1 MIAKAKLQYNRASA
15 RKVRD
20 VVNLVRGKPV
30 AKALPILANI
40 SAQPKEAIIKLINSA
55 VANAK
60 VKGIS
65 VGQLFISKIIVDE
78 GPSWKRYRAASFGR
92 ASPII
97 KRTSHINV
105 ELDLIK

>member
-1 MIAKAKLQYNRASA
+1 MVAKATLRFNRTSA
-15 RKVRD
+15 RKVRE
-20 VVNLVRGKPV
+20 VANLVRGKPIAV
-30 AKALPILANI
+30 ALPILQNI
-40 SAQPKEAIIKLINSA
+40 SARPKEALVKLLNSA

-65 VGQLFISKIIVDE
+65 AEQLFISKLIVNE

-97 KRTSHINV
+97 KRTSHINI
-105 ELDLIK
+105 ELDLLK